1 MSESKFYA
9 SSAYFLD
16 SSLNYYFLF
25 KVNPAIELQVVINYT
40 YNPRVCAVISRNEPL
55 DDSIPK
61 STKYHKFKK
70 ITESDFDKYFKNNYE
85 SVTNQQLRGGEYYL
99 EAYSGESFVL
109 HAFFENP
116 SRHISLRFSE
126 DLDSSLFY
134 IDVEH
139 TIKNR
144 RGIRNRCTEISE
156 DIFIRAYRLLLEF
169 FLDGSSMISTYE
181 KLFKL
186 AKSLI
191 SSNEEPADSLV
202 LNGQFYFQTARD
214 LMLKRKEEIKARLL
228 DMDDTPTKRGE
239 LRAEMKGIEY
249 CITVLENN
257 H

>member
-9 SSAYFLD
+9 SSACLID

-25 KVNPAIELQVVINYT
+25 KVNPTVEIQVVINYS
-40 YNPRVCAVISRNEPL
+40 YNPRVCVEIARNEPL

-61 STKYHKFKK
+61 STKYHKYKK

-85 SVTNQQLRGGEYYL
+85 SIKKQQIRGGEYYL
-99 EAYSGESFVL
+99 EEYSGESFEL
-109 HAFFENP
+109 HAFFEHP
-116 SRHISLRFSE
+116 SRHLSLRFSE

-156 DIFIRAYRLLLEF
+156 DIFIRAYRLLLDY
-169 FLDGSSMISTYE
+169 FLDGSAMVSTHE

-191 SSNEEPADSLV
+191 SSDEEPAESLV
-202 LNGQFYFQTARD
+202 LNGQFYFQTARG
-214 LMLKRKEEIKARLL
+214 LMLKRKEEIKTRLL
-228 DMDDTPTKRGE
+228 DMDDTPAKRGE
-239 LRAEMKGIEY
+239 LRAEIKGIEY
-249 CITVLENN
+249 CINVLENN